1 MLVIRQEECDWTHT
15 SVNTKDQQKTKEE
28 IKSQKVPSCVQ
39 CKVVLLNIGNG
50 VIHHLLHFRSHAG
63 KGREGGRRRKE
74 EEGKDDV
81 IVDMKGHVRGHY
93 DNPSAVTRL
102 SHKH

>member
-1 MLVIRQEECDWTHT
+1 MKWQAQQVLASFLVAMLVIQEECDWTYT

-63 KGREGGRRRKE
+63 EGREGGRRKGRMMSLLTW
-74 EEGKDDV
+74 KD
-81 IVDMKGHVRGHY
+81 M
-93 DNPSAVTRL
+93 
-102 SHKH
+102 